1 MPVEEGDPSPSSPR
15 TISSAMSSSKLSSLF
30 YTVEV
35 GDTKFTILKRYQNLK
50 PIGSGAQGVV
60 CAAFDTVSRQNV
72 AIKKLSRPFQNVT
85 HAKRAYREFKL
96 MKLVNHKNIIG
107 LLNAFTPQKTLED
120 FQDVYLVMELMD
132 ANLCQVIQ
140 MDLDHERMSYLLYQ
154 MLCGIKHL
162 HSAGIIHRDLKPS
175 NIVVKSDCT
184 LKILDFGLARTA
196 GTTFMMTPYV
206 VTRYY
211 RAPEVI
217 LGMGY
222 KDNVD
227 IWSVGCIMGEMI
239 RGGVLFPGTDHID
252 QWNKIIEQLG
262 TPSQEF
268 MKRLQPTVRNYV
280 ENRPKY
286 TGYAFEKLFP
296 DVLFPADSS
305 EHSRLKASQARD
317 LLCKMLVIDP
327 EKRISV
333 ENALL
338 HPYINVWYDE
348 AEVNAPAP
356 APYDHSVDEREHTVQ
371 QWKELIYQEVL
382 EYEQTHN
389 TLGVRSI
396 GSHLNS
402 QAADGVIEID
412 SEVDGLA
419 EQSSNGPSNPFN
431 RRR

>member
-1 MPVEEGDPSPSSPR
+1 MASTRPGF
-15 TISSAMSSSKLSSLF
+15 TQHIF
-30 YTVEV
+30 
-35 GDTKFTILKRYQNLK
+35 GDTEFWVPERYTNLEPK
-50 PIGSGAQGVV
+50 GGGAQGLV
-60 CAAFDTVSRQNV
+60 CAAVDTETQQNV

-96 MKLVNHKNIIG
+96 MKLVNHKNVSVDLSLDFSAMHCVIFRQIIG
-107 LLNAFTPQKTLED
+107 LLNAFTPQRSLED

-162 HSAGIIHRDLKPS
+162 HSAGIIHRVSIGFFVVLGDDVISIRLQDLKPS

-222 KDNVD
+222 TENVD

-252 QWNKIIEQLG
+252 QWNKIIGKLAKS
-262 TPSQEF
+262 TP
-268 MKRLQPTVRNYV
+268 KIRLKIKN
-280 ENRPKY
+280 
-286 TGYAFEKLFP
+286 FEKF
-296 DVLFPADSS
+296 
-305 EHSRLKASQARD
+305 D
-317 LLCKMLVIDP
+317 LQVYENSKKM
-327 EKRISV
+327 
-333 ENALL
+333 
-338 HPYINVWYDE
+338 
-348 AEVNAPAP
+348 
-356 APYDHSVDEREHTVQ
+356 
-371 QWKELIYQEVL
+371 
-382 EYEQTHN
+382 
-389 TLGVRSI
+389 
-396 GSHLNS
+396 
-402 QAADGVIEID
+402 
-412 SEVDGLA
+412 
-419 EQSSNGPSNPFN
+419 
-431 RRR
+431 

>member
-1 MPVEEGDPSPSSPR
+1 MDRSWLFFQTTASNYWDWR
-15 TISSAMSSSKLSSLF
+15 YKMSRLSQF

-50 PIGSGAQGVV
+50 PIGSGAQGIV
-60 CAAFDTVSRQNV
+60 CAAVDTETQQNV

-107 LLNAFTPQKTLED
+107 LLNAFTPQRSLED

-222 KDNVD
+222 TENVD

-262 TPSQEF
+262 TPSQQF
-268 MKRLQPTVRNYV
+268 MMRLQPTVRNYV
-280 ENRPKY
+280 ENRPRF
-286 TGYAFEKLFP
+286 TGFPFDKLFP
-296 DVLFPADSS
+296 DVLFPSDSS
-305 EHSRLKASQARD
+305 EHNRLKASQARD
-317 LLCKMLVIDP
+317 LLSRMLVIDP
-327 EKRISV
+327 ERRISV
-333 ENALL
+333 DDALL

-348 AEVNAPAP
+348 QEVNAPAP
-356 APYDHSVDEREHTVQ
+356 GPYDHSVDEREHTVE
-371 QWKELIYQEVL
+371 QWKELIYQEVM
-382 EYEQTHN
+382 EYESSRGRGASSSQPSPASN
-389 TLGVRSI
+389 SI
-396 GSHLNS
+396 EPNGT
-402 QAADGVIEID
+402 D
-412 SEVDGLA
+412 SM
-419 EQSSNGPSNPFN
+419 
-431 RRR
+431 R